1 MCLCSPISRFVW
13 CVSVSWLL
21 AGTVQ
26 AQPQAPVLQSEE
38 EWQGPDAVE
47 PSSLPIAPERM
58 NSPGLNLKPSNVL
71 NSKPSSAEQR
81 KTPSYI
87 QAESIDGRTDLDL
100 QMQGE
105 VEIRR
110 GSLLIR
116 ADRIDYYQPNDQ
128 ARAKGHVYIN
138 RGGNRYLG
146 SVLDM
151 QLDAMDGYLLDPEFF
166 FLRGNGEGQAAKLQ
180 FINDRK
186 AVATQARFS
195 TCKRKPGPDWLP
207 DWFMRADQISFDQ
220 DANQGVATHGSL
232 VFKGVPILYAPS
244 FSFPLNSERQSGFLP
259 PTFAVNNLGGV
270 EMSLPYYWNIAPNR
284 DMTVTTTPMTQRGV
298 LFSNEFRYLERKE
311 PQTPFKGMARLDL
324 IPVDELRGTSRWGV
338 SYQHMGLPDAKTPVV
353 LNLNINRVSDNNY
366 WQDFT
371 TNTADPLVQRSLNNT
386 ASVAWASG
394 RFSTTVS
401 VSKLQT
407 LQGTDATTAI
417 APSYD
422 RLPQVNA
429 NYVRQDLAGFD
440 WSVNSELTR
449 FTVDRDFYCSF
460 YPSSA
465 YCYQPNGSRLVV
477 NNQLSRPFI
486 TPYGYFTPKVL
497 LNARQYQYDEAYY
510 GTYKQNAVGS
520 DAAAVVV
527 PSYSLDTGAVLERP
541 VSVLGLNWSQTLE
554 PRLFYVKTAYRYQS
568 DLPNFDSGANDYNF
582 ASVFTENTF
591 SGQDRISDSHT
602 LTLGATSRLI
612 NPTTGAEGARFGIA
626 QRIRLNDQN
635 VQLTPTTK
643 ALERGNSDIL
653 AGASLY
659 VTPRLSLDTLVD
671 YSDQYNRME
680 RQSIGARYNPSGYR
694 VFNAAYRYQR
704 ESSEV
709 VDMSW
714 QWPINDLWRDFG
726 IDRQQGQG
734 LGGGRLYSIARFNYS
749 LLEKRL
755 VESMLGL
762 EYDGGCW
769 VSRFALQRTQLT
781 LSTATTSLMFQLE
794 FNDFSR
800 LGFGNMNAA
809 RENISRYQNLRESF
823 RFSPS
828 PFAQYD

>member
-1 MCLCSPISRFVW
+1 MPTHGSLLKQGKGGRNQGDVCSWIIQILQTALFLAFFSPMCLCSPISRFVW

-26 AQPQAPVLQSEE
+26 AQPQTPVLQSEE

-186 AVATQARFS
+186 AVATQARFT

-324 IPVDELRGTSRWGV
+324 MPVDELRGTSRWGV

-371 TNTADPLVQRSLNNT
+371 TNTADP
-386 ASVAWASG
+386 
-394 RFSTTVS
+394 
-401 VSKLQT
+401 
-407 LQGTDATTAI
+407 
-417 APSYD
+417 
-422 RLPQVNA
+422 
-429 NYVRQDLAGFD
+429 
-440 WSVNSELTR
+440 
-449 FTVDRDFYCSF
+449 
-460 YPSSA
+460 
-465 YCYQPNGSRLVV
+465 
-477 NNQLSRPFI
+477 
-486 TPYGYFTPKVL
+486 
-497 LNARQYQYDEAYY
+497 
-510 GTYKQNAVGS
+510 
-520 DAAAVVV
+520 
-527 PSYSLDTGAVLERP
+527 
-541 VSVLGLNWSQTLE
+541 
-554 PRLFYVKTAYRYQS
+554 
-568 DLPNFDSGANDYNF
+568 
-582 ASVFTENTF
+582 
-591 SGQDRISDSHT
+591 
-602 LTLGATSRLI
+602 
-612 NPTTGAEGARFGIA
+612 
-626 QRIRLNDQN
+626 
-635 VQLTPTTK
+635 
-643 ALERGNSDIL
+643 
-653 AGASLY
+653 
-659 VTPRLSLDTLVD
+659 
-671 YSDQYNRME
+671 
-680 RQSIGARYNPSGYR
+680 
-694 VFNAAYRYQR
+694 
-704 ESSEV
+704 
-709 VDMSW
+709 
-714 QWPINDLWRDFG
+714 
-726 IDRQQGQG
+726 
-734 LGGGRLYSIARFNYS
+734 
-749 LLEKRL
+749 
-755 VESMLGL
+755 
-762 EYDGGCW
+762 
-769 VSRFALQRTQLT
+769 
-781 LSTATTSLMFQLE
+781 
-794 FNDFSR
+794 
-800 LGFGNMNAA
+800 
-809 RENISRYQNLRESF
+809 
-823 RFSPS
+823 
-828 PFAQYD
+828 